1 MVKVFIG
8 EIPLLFY
15 SYGPRPEKVT
25 RATALFYVHDFV
37 QYFNAFGHMKLK
49 LAMLVHF
56 SVPLQLSSAY
66 NLM

>member
-1 MVKVFIG
+1 MAR
-8 EIPLLFY
+8 
-15 SYGPRPEKVT
+15 GPRKVT